1 MQEKTSPERRILING
16 AELPTDLDADVLAVT
31 VCQHTEGGDR
41 FEIVVNALDSEDR
54 QLKWIDSDHTQ
65 AGNQV
70 TIELGFTGQLE
81 RVLVGEI
88 TAVRVSYSSEQA
100 AQLHIQGFDRLHRL
114 RRGRRT
120 RAFHEMKDS
129 QVAEQIAADLGLE
142 PQVTDSSVVH
152 PYLLQ
157 NSMPDIDFLLQR
169 ARRIRYEVV
178 VTDRTLA
185 FRPAANH
192 LAKTATLEY
201 MRDLKWLNVRLSTAR
216 QVSEVAVRGWSQASK
231 EAILG
236 RARVGAET
244 TLMNGGESGPQLAE
258 SAFGASADAMVDMPI
273 ETQAEADQIAE
284 AMYNEMALE
293 LITGEG
299 EAVGAPALRAGATVE
314 LSGLGGR
321 FSGLYYIVRA
331 EHRFGPDVGYVTRF
345 NVQRNAS

>member
-1 MQEKTSPERRILING
+1 MQEKTSPERRILIDG
-16 AELPTDLDADVLAVT
+16 AALPTELDADVLAVT
-31 VCQHTEGGDR
+31 VSQYVEGGDR
-41 FEIVVNALDSEDR
+41 FEIVVNALDSENR
-54 QLKWIDSDHTQ
+54 QLKWIDSDHAQ

-70 TIELGFTGQLE
+70 TIELGFAGQLQ

-88 TAVRVSYSSEQA
+88 TAVRVSYSSDQA

-120 RAFHEMKDS
+120 RAYHEIKDS
-129 QVAEQIAADLGLE
+129 QVAEQIAANLGLE
-142 PQVTDSSVVH
+142 PQVTDSVVVH

-192 LAKTATLEY
+192 LAQAVTLEY
-201 MRDLKWLNVRLSTAR
+201 MRDLKWFNVRLSTAR
-216 QVSEVAVRGWSQASK
+216 QVSEVAVRGWSRSSK
-231 EAILG
+231 ETILG

-244 TLMNGGESGPQLAE
+244 TLMNGARSGPQLAE
-258 SAFGASADAMVDMPI
+258 SAFGASADAIVDTPL
-273 ETQAEADQIAE
+273 ETQSEADQIAE
-284 AMYNEMALE
+284 AAYNDMALE

-299 EAVGAPALRAGATVE
+299 EAAGEPTLRAGATVE
-314 LSGLGGR
+314 LRGLGNR
-321 FSGLYYIVRA
+321 FSGLYYIVKA
-331 EHRFGPDVGYVTRF
+331 EHRFAPEIGYITRF
-345 NVQRNAS
+345 DVQRNAS

>member
-1 MQEKTSPERRILING
+1 MREKTSPARRILING
-16 AELPTDLDADVLAVT
+16 ATLPAELDADVLAVT
-31 VCQHTEGGDR
+31 VGQYTEGGDR
-41 FEIVVNALDSEDR
+41 FEVVVNALGSEDR
-54 QLKWIDSDHTQ
+54 QLKWIDTDHTQ
-65 AGNQV
+65 PGNQV
-70 TIELGFTGQLE
+70 AIELGFTGQLE

-88 TAVRVSYSSEQA
+88 TALRVSYSSDQA

-120 RAFHEMKDS
+120 RAYHEVKDS

-142 PQVTDSSVVH
+142 PEVTDSVIVH

-178 VTDRTLA
+178 VSDRTLG

-192 LAKTATLEY
+192 LAQAVTLEY
-201 MRDLKWLNVRLSTAR
+201 MRDLKWFNVRLSTAR
-216 QVSEVAVRGWSQASK
+216 QVSEVAVRGWSRGSK

-244 TLMNGGESGPQLAE
+244 TLMNGAESGPRLAE
-258 SAFGASADAMVDMPI
+258 SAFGASADAIVDTPL
-273 ETQAEADQIAE
+273 ETQSEADQMAE

-299 EAVGAPALRAGATVE
+299 EAAGVPSLRAGATVE
-314 LSGLGGR
+314 LRGLGDR
-321 FSGLYYIVRA
+321 FSGLYYVVRA
-331 EHRFGPDVGYVTRF
+331 EHRFAPDIGYITRF
-345 NVQRNAS
+345 GVQRNSS

>member
-16 AELPTDLDADVLAVT
+16 AALPAELDADVLAVT
-31 VCQHTEGGDR
+31 VGQYIEGGDR
-41 FEIVVNALDSEDR
+41 FEVVVNALGSEDR
-54 QLKWIDSDHTQ
+54 QLRWIDTDHTQ
-65 AGNQV
+65 PGNQV
-70 TIELGFTGQLE
+70 AIELGFTGQLE

-88 TAVRVSYSSEQA
+88 TALRVSYSSDQA

-120 RAFHEMKDS
+120 RAYHEVKDS

-142 PQVTDSSVVH
+142 PEVTDSIIVH

-178 VTDRTLA
+178 VSDRTLG

-192 LAKTATLEY
+192 LAQAVTLEY
-201 MRDLKWLNVRLSTAR
+201 MRDLKWFNVRLSTAR
-216 QVSEVAVRGWSQASK
+216 QVSEVAVRAWSRGSK

-244 TLMNGGESGPQLAE
+244 TLMNGAESGPRLAE
-258 SAFGASADAMVDMPI
+258 SAFGASADAIVDTPL
-273 ETQAEADQIAE
+273 ETQSEADQIAE

-299 EAVGAPALRAGATVE
+299 ETAGEPTLRAGATIE
-314 LSGLGGR
+314 LRGLGER
-321 FSGLYYIVRA
+321 FSGLYYVVKA
-331 EHRFGPDVGYVTRF
+331 EHRFAPDIGYITRF
-345 NVQRNAS
+345 DVQRNSS